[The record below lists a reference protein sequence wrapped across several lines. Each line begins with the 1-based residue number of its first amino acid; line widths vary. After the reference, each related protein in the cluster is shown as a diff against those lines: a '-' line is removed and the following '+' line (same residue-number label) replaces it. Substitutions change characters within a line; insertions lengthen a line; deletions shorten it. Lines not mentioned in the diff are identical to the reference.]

1 MKRWLMLA
9 VILGGGVAEASS
21 TPMVRA
27 PDGWTADAE
36 QASAV
41 AKSVTSARPFTDPE
55 ATVAAEVYAPPGG
68 ARISLVVSR
77 ATSRSPKLVRPNA
90 SQGAIEDL
98 HGIVAR
104 ARLSGGKPV
113 EDAWTAGEL
122 VSDVQLQGTLAWHD
136 PAAGTRED
144 AQIVV
149 AQDAATLVAVTGE
162 CVAAADA
169 PAGLVAACKA
179 ALATLDPG
187 ILKATRIPIPAPQSG
202 PTAGSAGLAVPPPP
216 PLAVEP
222 GSDGG
227 PGALGK
233 HGMTQMSDG
242 SHISLPP
249 MAIPQDS
256 SGDRRPVYVGA
267 GIAILAAAFYWNRR
281 NRERFEPEPDA
292 DADVEPAK
300 KDKDGPA

>member
-1 MKRWLMLA
+1 MKRWWMLA
-9 VILGGGVAEASS
+9 VLLASSGVAAASP

-27 PDGWTADAE
+27 PDGWVADAE

-55 ATVAAEVYAPPGG
+55 ATVAAEVYAAPGG
-68 ARISLVVSR
+68 ARVSLVVSR
-77 ATSRSPKLVRPNA
+77 ATSRNPKLVRPNA

-122 VSDVQLQGTLAWHD
+122 AAEVQLQGTLAWHD

-144 AQIVV
+144 AQIVI
-149 AQDAATLVAVTGE
+149 AQDAASLVAVTGE

-169 PAGLVAACKA
+169 SAALVAACKA

-187 ILKATRIPIPAPQSG
+187 VLKATRIPIPAPQSG
-202 PTAGSAGLAVPPPP
+202 PTAGSAGLASPPP
-216 PLAVEP
+216 PLVDEP
-222 GSDGG
+222 GS
-227 PGALGK
+227 GALGK

-267 GIAILAAAFYWNRR
+267 GIAILAAAVYWNRR

-292 DADVEPAK
+292 EPAK
-300 KDKDGPA
+300 KDKHGPA